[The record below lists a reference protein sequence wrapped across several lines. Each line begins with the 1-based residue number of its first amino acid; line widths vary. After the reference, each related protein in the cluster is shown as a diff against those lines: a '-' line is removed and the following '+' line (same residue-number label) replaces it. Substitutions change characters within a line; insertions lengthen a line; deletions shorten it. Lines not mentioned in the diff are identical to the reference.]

1 MRAPIV
7 GALRYTSLMQR
18 FPFSDIPEFSVF
30 KKLTTPS
37 KVQDF
42 VNTLPMNFEK
52 HGETCH
58 SPLQVLMQR
67 SAQCLEGALLAAAV
81 LWYHG
86 RPPLLLDLE
95 TDDSDE
101 SHVVALFKENGY
113 WGAISKTNHG
123 VLRYRDPI
131 YKTIRELALSYFN
144 EYFLHN
150 GKKTLRT
157 FSKRPF
163 SLLDF
168 EDEWLIADYP
178 VWNVHDELID
188 APHEK
193 IAPDAVMRNLRRAD
207 IIEIKA
213 GKLIEQRDR

>member
-1 MRAPIV
+1 MR
-7 GALRYTSLMQR
+7 R
-18 FPFSDIPEFSVF
+18 FPFPDTPEFQVF
-30 KKLTTPS
+30 KKLTSPA

-42 VNTLPMNFEK
+42 VNAIPMNFEK
-52 HGETCH
+52 NGETCH
-58 SPLQVLMQR
+58 SPRAVLTHKK
-67 SAQCLEGALLAAAV
+67 AQCLEGALLAAAV

-95 TDDSDE
+95 TNHSDE
-101 SHVVALFKENGY
+101 SHVVALFTEDGY

-123 VLRYRDPI
+123 VLRYRDPV

-168 EDEWLIADYP
+168 EDEWLTADYP

-193 IAPDAVMRNLRRAD
+193 IAPDRVMRRLRPAD
-207 IIEIKA
+207 SIEIKA
-213 GKLIEQRDR
+213 GKLTGEKT